1 MYREN
6 SAHSIFRA
14 QYPLSIRRTKHHCK
28 TQAVSK
34 YVIQLKTLNT
44 KAMLF
49 QSRYDDATSA
59 SYTLYSNQSEPCN
72 VIAATENATRTK
84 CTHSPKVKFTNVHGL
99 SGYNRLGNQDFI
111 FHIGIVIPLIVSESD
126 NL

>member
-6 SAHSIFRA
+6 LAHSIFRA
-14 QYPLSIRRTKHHCK
+14 QYPLSIRSTKHHCK

-34 YVIQLKTLNT
+34 YAIQLKTLNT

-49 QSRYDDATSA
+49 HSRYDDATSA
-59 SYTLYSNQSEPCN
+59 SYTLYSSQSEPCN
-72 VIAATENATRTK
+72 VIAATEKATRTK
-84 CTHSPKVKFTNVHGL
+84 CTHSPKVKFTNVHRL

-111 FHIGIVIPLIVSESD
+111 FHIGTVIPLIVSESD